1 MGTAIVTIKMT
12 PAELHTIDEALRLY
26 AYVGHQPPLIV
37 MGEPFKHY
45 TWNMDHEELWDRA
58 DQAEALRKDISL

>member
-1 MGTAIVTIKMT
+1 MATATVTIKVT

-26 AYVGHQPPLIV
+26 VYVGHQPPLIV
-37 MGEPFKHY
+37 MGKPFEHY
-45 TWNMDHEELWDRA
+45 TWSTDREELRDRA